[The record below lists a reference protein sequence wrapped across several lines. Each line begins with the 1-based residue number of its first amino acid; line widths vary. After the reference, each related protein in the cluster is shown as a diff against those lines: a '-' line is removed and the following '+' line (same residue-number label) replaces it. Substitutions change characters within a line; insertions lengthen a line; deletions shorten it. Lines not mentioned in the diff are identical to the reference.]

1 MMTPAAA
8 AGPRQ
13 RRLRPAGP
21 GDRLCSRC
29 ALVVF
34 LLAACASSGSGR
46 VVTSLPGFDGPL
58 PFHLET
64 GCAPLLFF
72 FFSFFL
78 LLLSLL

>member
-1 MMTPAAA
+1 MMTPPPA

-46 VVTSLPGFDGPL
+46 VVPSLPGFDGPL

-64 GCAPLLFF
+64 GCAPFF
-72 FFSFFL
+72 FFFFFFL